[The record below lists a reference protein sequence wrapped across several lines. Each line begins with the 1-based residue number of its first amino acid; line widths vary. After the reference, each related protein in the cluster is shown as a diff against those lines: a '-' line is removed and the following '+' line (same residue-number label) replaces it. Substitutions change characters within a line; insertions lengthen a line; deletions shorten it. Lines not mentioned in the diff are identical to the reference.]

1 MRWRVRK
8 FLSLCLSVCLPSL
21 PLSLSRVQI
30 KLREYSNN
38 TRTTG
43 TASGDGLRAQRHR
56 ADLAASVLE
65 CSSTVPCWIA
75 PTWRVSQCL
84 PSEIAS
90 FDLVIIDE
98 ASQSDVT
105 ALTALLRGKRILVVG
120 DQKQVSPVAVG
131 IRETSIRDLKSRL
144 LASRHPY
151 VEQILPGRSIFDL
164 ASTCFAD
171 SRVAL
176 CQHFCCVP
184 RCIYSTVELSFLS
197 QQATTSTTSVQER
210 ETLTCHYG
218 YVRSVHPINNI
229 QQLIHTNA
237 IQVRTER

>member
-1 MRWRVRK
+1 MLLRWRVRK

-176 CQHFCCVP
+176 CQHFRCVP
-184 RCIYSTVELSFLS
+184 RCIALSNSLFYHNKLQPRRLPYKSERLS
-197 QQATTSTTSVQER
+197 PAIMDM
-210 ETLTCHYG
+210 
-218 YVRSVHPINNI
+218 YVVFTQSIISNN
-229 QQLIHTNA
+229 
-237 IQVRTER
+237 